1 MEQPYHVLNLN
12 FSLNDGWKIYANN
25 NETRQVI
32 IDKNCS
38 MLSSTTKFVLE
49 DLGFQVNY
57 ALLWS
62 WPRMLGYGTK
72 VHGHPYEDH
81 FHIDY
86 PLHHGAEV
94 AINYLIKG
102 DPGKTEWVDMKY
114 VTNVG
119 TANNPVYERPS
130 HNDVQLFL
138 NNGGDV
144 VQAILQPNEPM
155 LARINVPHRVV
166 TSDIINTRWAYS
178 LRLLDKKTN
187 KLVTWE
193 TAKKYLRDYLA

>member
-1 MEQPYHVLNLN
+1 MEQPYYILNLN
-12 FSLNDGWKIYANN
+12 FSLNDKWKTYADN

-32 IDKNCS
+32 IDKNCD
-38 MLSSTTKFVLE
+38 MLSSITKSVFE
-49 DLGFQVNY
+49 DLGFQVEY

-72 VHGHPYEDH
+72 VYGHPYEDH

-86 PLHHGAEV
+86 PLRYGAEV
-94 AINYLIKG
+94 AINYLIRG

-114 VTNVG
+114 VTHVG
-119 TANNPVYERPS
+119 TANNPAYERQS

-138 NNGGDV
+138 NNGGEV
-144 VQAILQPNEPM
+144 VQAILQPDKPM
-155 LARINVPHRVV
+155 LACINVPHRVV
-166 TSDIINTRWAYS
+166 TSDIIDTRWAYS

-187 KLVTWE
+187 KSVTWE
-193 TAKKYLRDYLA
+193 TAKKYLRNHLV